1 MLSPQDGDGTVT
13 RKEFVANVKQMGVD
27 SNVNDIAR
35 LFDSLDNDGGGSLD
49 LEEVKKT
56 FTRLLAT

>member
-1 MLSPQDGDGTVT
+1 M
-13 RKEFVANVKQMGVD
+13 ANVKQMGVD